1 VPEQAVVPAE
11 TRQELSRLAGRYLLV
26 ACVSGRPGAQA
37 AQLVGVEGVRY
48 VGNHGLELD
57 PRAAELVETIARFR
71 DEVAG
76 VWPVEDKTLSLSFHY
91 RQAADEPAALAVL
104 RDVADRALAAGL
116 EPRWGR
122 KVLEVRPRGAADKAA
137 AVRALVSSCGAA
149 LGLYAGDD
157 ATDVDAFSGL
167 TEAGLE
173 HAVRLAVWSPE
184 APPALLASADVV
196 VEGPAGLIPLLRLL

>member
-1 VPEQAVVPAE
+1 
-11 TRQELSRLAGRYLLV
+11 
-26 ACVSGRPGAQA
+26 VSGRPGAQA
-37 AQLVGVEGVRY
+37 AELVGVDGVRY

-57 PRAAELVETIARFR
+57 PRAAELVEAVARFR

-91 RQAADEPAALAVL
+91 RQAGDEPAALAVL
-104 RDVADRALAAGL
+104 GDVADRALAAGL

-122 KVLEVRPRGAADKAA
+122 KVLEVRPRGAADKAV
-137 AVRALVSSCGAA
+137 AVRALVVSCGAA

-157 ATDVDAFSGL
+157 ATDVDAFRGL

-173 HAVRLAVWSPE
+173 HAVRVAVSSPE
-184 APPALLASADVV
+184 APAALLAGADVV
-196 VEGPAGLIPLLRLL
+196 VEGPAGLIPLLRML